1 MNVKIQTHR
10 FDADKKLLDYVNA
23 KVDKLKTYH
32 DNIVDVEVYLKIDN
46 VVHQIK
52 DKIAE
57 IKVHIP
63 KHVFFVKHESKQFEE
78 SFDLALKS
86 IIDQIKS
93 YKEKGNSIQSIEIE
107 QLVDDEDELLND

>member
-23 KVDKLKTYH
+23 KVDKLNTYH
-32 DNIVDVEVYLKIDN
+32 DSIVDVEVYLKIDN

-63 KHVFFVKHESKQFEE
+63 KHTFFVKHESKQFEE

-93 YKEKGNSIQSIEIE
+93 YKEKGNTIKIAELELIE
-107 QLVDDEDELLND
+107 VDDDELIND

>member
-10 FDADKKLLDYVNA
+10 FDADKKLLNYVNA

-32 DNIVDVEVYLKIDN
+32 DSIVDVEVYLKIDN

-63 KHVFFVKHESKQFEE
+63 KHTFFVKHESKQFEE

-93 YKEKGNSIQSIEIE
+93 YKEKGNSIQVANIELIEID
-107 QLVDDEDELLND
+107 DDELIND

>member
-10 FDADKKLLDYVNA
+10 FDADKKLLNYVNA

-32 DNIVDVEVYLKIDN
+32 DSIVDVEVYLKIDN
-46 VVHQIK
+46 VVHQSK
-52 DKIAE
+52 YKIAE

-63 KHVFFVKHESKQFEE
+63 KHTFFVKHESKQFEE

-93 YKEKGNSIQSIEIE
+93 YKEKGNSIQVANIELIEID
-107 QLVDDEDELLND
+107 DDELIND

>member
-10 FDADKKLLDYVNA
+10 FDADKKLLDYVHA

-63 KHVFFVKHESKQFEE
+63 KHIFFVKHESKQFEE

-93 YKEKGNSIQSIEIE
+93 YKEKGNSIQSIELE
-107 QLVDDEDELLND
+107 QLVDDEDEHIND